1 MSQVHLLSIAN
12 KALFKIG
19 QNRISSLTQAGKEAD
34 KCNSAIRDVLREVI
48 EEHAW
53 GFATKYAT
61 LAKLQEAPPF
71 GFEFA
76 YQAPQEALRLLDVR
90 SVPDLTAKPEK
101 HVLVSGNI
109 VYTDANPCYARY
121 VIYTEDLG
129 FAPAGFIDTVAWKLA
144 AEIAPS
150 LAKSN
155 LTSQMLQGYEFAL
168 DKARTSDDSNNLPRR
183 TNENLECKFL
193 TARGYGYNPDNEGGF
208 A

>member
-1 MSQVHLLSIAN
+1 MADTHLLTIAN

-61 LAKLQEAPPF
+61 LSRLQDAPPF
-71 GFEFA
+71 GFEYA

-101 HVLVSGNI
+101 HSLVSGNV
-109 VYTDANPCYARY
+109 VYTDASPCYARY
-121 VIYTEDLG
+121 VVYTEELG

-155 LTSQMLQGYEFAL
+155 LTGQMLQGYSVAL
-168 DKARTSDDSNNLPRR
+168 DTARTSDDSNNLPRR
-183 TNENLECKFL
+183 TNENLECKYL
-193 TARGYGYNPDNEGGF
+193 TARGYGHNPGTEGGGE
-208 A
+208 